1 MVHVGYSTTMQ
12 VRLNDG
18 VLDRPRNCK
27 QPSCCRLR
35 SSRTWET
42 HGFRCRLRFST
53 RQVQEAPRFVRDFAE
68 VPNPKAFLD
77 DVEQIAVLGGRSVGL
92 MFNCT

>member
-1 MVHVGYSTTMQ
+1 
-12 VRLNDG
+12 
-18 VLDRPRNCK
+18 
-27 QPSCCRLR
+27 
-35 SSRTWET
+35 
-42 HGFRCRLRFST
+42 LRFST